1 MDGFFSSDAFTP
13 TKVGIPLRANCDACG
28 LFRTC
33 KTPKMPVDGEGRK
46 GILIVSERPGQDEDS
61 EGRPF
66 VGPTGRDLNSTL
78 RKYGIEVRRDCWL
91 YNAVICKPPESTP
104 ANAVDHCRPNL
115 IRTIKELNPST
126 IILLGH
132 DAVRSLIGW
141 LWKPKVGPI
150 ERWVGWKIPARQIN
164 CWVTPTYQPAS
175 FFYHDR
181 DKSKEDKDPVKRM
194 DYERHLTE
202 AVQLEGRPWPDGPPD
217 YEKEIECIHS
227 ASEAAERV
235 KKYTGGTI
243 AFDYETN
250 CLKPDS
256 REGQLVSCS
265 ICWEGQ
271 ETISFPW
278 YGPVIPAMKHLLSDP
293 NVSKI
298 GWNAK
303 MEDRWTRAKLGTQI
317 EGWVWDGMLAAHM
330 LDPRGGKEGG
340 ERKDQ
345 SGITGLKFQS
355 FCLLGMPDYSSSMDP
370 YLHSSEKGGYNLN
383 RIRDADRG
391 KLLLYG
397 GYDSLLTFKIAQ
409 IQMERLRR
417 ANTDRS

>member
-1 MDGFFSSDAFTP
+1 
-13 TKVGIPLRANCDACG
+13 
-28 LFRTC
+28 
-33 KTPKMPVDGEGRK
+33 MPVDGEGRK
-46 GILIVSERPGQDEDS
+46 GILIVSERPGQDEDT
-61 EGRPF
+61 EGKPF
-66 VGPTGRDLNSTL
+66 VGPTGRDLKSTL

-164 CWVTPTYQPAS
+164 SWICPTYQPAS
-175 FFYHDR
+175 FFYHGR

-202 AVQLEGRPWPDGPPD
+202 AVQLQGRPWPDGPPD

-227 ASEAAERV
+227 ASEAAERI

-243 AFDYETN
+243 VFDLETN
-250 CLKPDS
+250 MKKPHHRLS
-256 REGQLVSCS
+256 EIVTCS
-265 ICWEGQ
+265 ICWEGI
-271 ETISFPW
+271 ETIAFPW
-278 YGPVIPAMKHLLSDP
+278 YGPVLPEMKRLLLDSRVTKRGT
-293 NVSKI
+293 NIKFEHNWI
-298 GWNAK
+298 R
-303 MEDRWTRAKLGTQI
+303 EKLGI
-317 EGWVWDGMLAAHM
+317 EVRGWDHCTMLTAHT

-345 SGITGLKFQS
+345 SGITGLKFQA
-355 FCLLGMPDYSSSMDP
+355 FCLLGMPDYNSHIEP
-370 YLHSSEKGGYNLN
+370 YLHSTDKGGYAIN
-383 RIRDADRG
+383 RIRELDMG
-391 KLLLYG
+391 QLLRYNG
-397 GYDSLLTFKIAQ
+397 FDSRLEWEVAR
-409 IQMERLRR
+409 IQKERLRR